1 MKVVSVALVTT
12 APVMIDLWGIP
23 VPALSMLLGLFSVV
37 LVRIMLMSKDFKND
51 RSFWTY
57 NVALTILLAFITFAI
72 IADRQFTPGVSVMVG
87 TGIGA
92 SGMVLVDILKDR
104 IQDIV
109 RAALGKAEDKEKG
122 P

>member
-1 MKVVSVALVTT
+1 MKTVSVAVVAT
-12 APVMIDLWGIP
+12 APLMIDLWGIQ

-37 LVRIMLMSKDFKND
+37 LVRIMLMSKDFTND

-57 NVALTILLAFITFAI
+57 NVALTILMVFITFAI

-104 IQDIV
+104 IQAIV
-109 RAALGKAEDKEKG
+109 QAAIGKAEE
-122 P
+122 